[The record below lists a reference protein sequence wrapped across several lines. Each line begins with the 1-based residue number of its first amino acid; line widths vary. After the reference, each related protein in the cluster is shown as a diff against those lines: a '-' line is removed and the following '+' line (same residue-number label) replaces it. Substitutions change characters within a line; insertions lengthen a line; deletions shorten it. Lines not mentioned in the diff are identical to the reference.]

1 MTQLSVARRLPYLF
15 FIGFLLFACGRGADY
30 SSVRNLGSPGENVI
44 CFGDSLTEGVGA
56 GEGEDYPSI
65 LARHLQQPVINM
77 GRRGDTAA
85 QGLSRLE
92 RDVLNRNPR
101 LVIVLFGGNDFL
113 RRVPLSKTSRELE
126 VIVKNIQQQGAMVI
140 LVGLKLGLFT
150 DEYGHVYKKILKK
163 YGTLYIPCILKGILS
178 DPKLKSDSIHP
189 NSAGYRLMAERILKQ
204 LRPLLQEADRVR
216 EGR

>member
-1 MTQLSVARRLPYLF
+1 MTQLSVARRLPHLF
-15 FIGFLLFACGRGADY
+15 FIGLLLFACGRGVDY

-56 GEGEDYPSI
+56 GEEEDYPSI
-65 LARHLQQPVINM
+65 LAQHLQQPVINV

-92 RDVLNRNPR
+92 RDVLKRNPR

-126 VIVKNIQQQGAMVI
+126 VIVKKIQQQGAMVI

-150 DEYGHVYKKILKK
+150 DEYGPIYKKIAKK
-163 YGTLYIPCILKGILS
+163 YGALYIPRVLKGILS

-189 NSAGYRLMAERILKQ
+189 NSAGYRLMAERISKQ
-204 LRPLLQEADRVR
+204 VRPLLQEADRVR